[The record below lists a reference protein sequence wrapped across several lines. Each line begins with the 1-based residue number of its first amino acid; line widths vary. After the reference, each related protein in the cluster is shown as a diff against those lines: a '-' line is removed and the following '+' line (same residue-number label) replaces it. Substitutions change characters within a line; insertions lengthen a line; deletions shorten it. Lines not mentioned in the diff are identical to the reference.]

1 MAFLRRFRLT
11 NPLGV
16 RGEDEAVMFLRKRGF
31 AIIERNWK
39 NRTGRAIG
47 EIDIVAKEGDEL
59 VFVEVKARRS
69 KRGETVLPEE
79 SITRGKLR
87 RLSRIAEG
95 YIREKGLVDSSYRID
110 ALLLVF
116 SDSGEETE
124 IRHFRSIFL

>member
-1 MAFLRRFRLT
+1 MPFLRRFHLS

-16 RGEDEAVMFLRKRGF
+16 RGEDEAVSFLKKSGF
-31 AIIERNWK
+31 TILERNWK

-47 EIDIVAKEGDEL
+47 EIDIVAKEGREL
-59 VFVEVKARRS
+59 VFVEVKARQS
-69 KRGETVLPEE
+69 KRGEAVFPEE
-79 SITRGKLR
+79 SITQGKLR

-95 YIREKGLVDSSYRID
+95 YIREKRLGDASYRID

-116 SDSGEETE
+116 SESEKETE

>member
-1 MAFLRRFRLT
+1 MTFLRRFRLT

-16 RGEDEAVMFLRKRGF
+16 RGEDEAVVFLKKRGF

-59 VFVEVKARRS
+59 VFVEVKARQSR
-69 KRGETVLPEE
+69 RGEVVLPEE
-79 SITRGKLR
+79 SITRVKLR

-95 YIREKGLVDSSYRID
+95 YIREKRLGNAPYRID

-116 SDSGEETE
+116 SDSGKETE
-124 IRHFRSIFL
+124 VRHFRSIFL